1 MGYRIRERREE
12 LRMSQEEL
20 SLKSGVSRQT
30 ISSLENTPGKSV
42 STRTLE
48 KLASALN
55 TTVGDLILL
64 QASKEFDIT
73 KQEVHT
79 MENNYDAA
87 QRWYAELE
95 EKHGAMTEEERKR
108 WYRTDEGSIFFG
120 VLQDLWREDLDEVI
134 LRAYE
139 KARRAGER

>member
-1 MGYRIRERREE
+1 MGYKIRERREE

-20 SLKSGVSRQT
+20 SVKSGVSRQT

-55 TTVGDLILL
+55 TTVGDFILL

-108 WYRTDEGSIFFG
+108 WYRTNEGSIFFG